1 MWDVC
6 LYTSCACLCIDK
18 KIKKNWKKSKK
29 RKKKE
34 EKKEEKNT
42 KDSEAFAERSSE
54 FISVTEK
61 TKKTRGALPPTIS
74 CWLAVACDCCAFLP
88 CSVL

>member
-1 MWDVC
+1 MCAYTRPVHVC
-6 LYTSCACLCIDK
+6 ALT
-18 KIKKNWKKSKK
+18 KKNKEELEKKSKK
-29 RKKKE
+29 EKKE